1 MTTAGRPARH
11 QTPKVVT
18 ATVAH
23 PRPARPRAVPTLP
36 RSVKLAGATLLVA
49 GLYWS
54 VMQRNHLPEAAT
66 AWDCLLF
73 TAWLFGGYL
82 SRRTTT
88 LIARRLDLR
97 LELHVHGRAAAPP
110 RAPWPTLSTLA
121 YGTALLLVAS
131 RIAPTLQ
138 PATLHTR
145 SAHLIVPVYLAG
157 TLTITAAW
165 LMPVLHGVAGWARSR
180 RRASP

>member
-1 MTTAGRPARH
+1 MTTAGRPARRR
-11 QTPKVVT
+11 TYKVIT

-23 PRPARPRAVPTLP
+23 PRPARPRAVPMLP
-36 RSVKLAGATLLVA
+36 RSVKLAGAALLAA

-73 TAWLFGGYL
+73 TSLVFGGYL

-88 LIARRLDLR
+88 LIARRHDLR
-97 LELHVHGRAAAPP
+97 LELHLHGRALAAPTSLW
-110 RAPWPTLSTLA
+110 ATLSTLT
-121 YGTALLLVAS
+121 YGAALLLVAT

-145 SAHLIVPVYLAG
+145 SAHLIVPIYLAG
-157 TLTITAAW
+157 TLTITTAW
-165 LMPVLHGVAGWARSR
+165 LMPVLHAVSGWARSH
-180 RRASP
+180 RRASL